1 MTSGRKVS
9 DMAIETEKAISW
21 MVSRQGAVS
30 YSMDYRN
37 GPSSYDCSSAIYYAL
52 MSAGAISAGW
62 AVNTEYMHDWLIKNG
77 YVLIAENQDWNSQ
90 RGDVVIWGLRGQSA
104 GAGGHV
110 VMFVDSDN
118 IIHCNYANNGI
129 TINNYN
135 QTAASAGWMYSYV
148 YRLAT
153 PATTSTAGKSL
164 DTLVKETLAGNYG
177 NGEMRK
183 AALGNQYD
191 AVMAVINGKSTTAQ
205 KSVDQLAQE
214 VIAGKHGN
222 GEGRKKALGSQ
233 YDAVQKRVTEML
245 KGSTSGN
252 TPKTPSD
259 APKSEVV
266 NSSAET
272 KTEETEATG
281 KVTEPKIAKEVG
293 DLSFNG
299 AILKKSVLDVIL
311 AKCKEHNI
319 LPSYAI
325 TVLHFEGLWGTSA
338 VGKGDNNWGGM
349 TWNGTENRPSGITVT
364 QGTARPAVE
373 GGHYM
378 HYASVDD
385 FLTDWFYLLRAGGSY
400 KVSGANTL
408 SEAIKGMF
416 IVGGAK
422 YDYASIGYENYLVG
436 ASSRLKAIETENG
449 SLSKFDTATLED
461 VGSKDKIDITIAGI
475 EVTINGITYELTKKP
490 V

>member
-1 MTSGRKVS
+1 
-9 DMAIETEKAISW
+9 MAIETEKAISW
-21 MVSRQGAVS
+21 MVARQGTVS

-153 PATTSTAGKSL
+153 PATTPTAGKSL

-205 KSVDQLAQE
+205 KSIDELAQE
-214 VIAGKHGN
+214 VLAGKHGS
-222 GEGRKKALGSQ
+222 GEQRKLSLGSN
-233 YDAVQKRVTEML
+233 YDAVQAKVNEML
-245 KGSTSGN
+245 KQ
-252 TPKTPSD
+252 PQ
-259 APKSEVV
+259 V
-266 NSSAET
+266 AEQSPAV
-272 KTEETEATG
+272 KQD
-281 KVTEPKIAKEVG
+281 G
-293 DLSFNG
+293 DLLFNG
-299 AILKKSVLDVIL
+299 AVLKKAILDKIL
-311 AKCKEHNI
+311 AKCKEHDI

-325 TVLHFEGLWGTSA
+325 TVLHFEGLWGQSA
-338 VGKGDNNWGGM
+338 VGRSDNNWGGM
-349 TWNGTENRPSGITVT
+349 TWIGKGERPSGVTVT
-364 QGTARPAVE
+364 QGTARPSNE
-373 GGHYM
+373 GGYYM
-378 HYASVDD
+378 HYSSVDD
-385 FLTDWFYLLRAGGSY
+385 FLTDWFYLLRSGGSY
-400 KVSGANTL
+400 KVSGAKTF
-408 SEAIKGMF
+408 SEAVKGMF
-416 IVGGAK
+416 KVGGAV
-422 YDYASIGYENYLVG
+422 YDYAASGYDNYLVG
-436 ASSRLKAIETENG
+436 MSSRLKSIETENG
-449 SLSKFDTATLED
+449 SLSKFDVATVEN
-461 VGSKDKIDITIAGI
+461 VGSKDKIEVNIDGI
-475 EVTINGITYELTKKP
+475 EISINGITYTISKKL